1 MMPVGWIGLDWG
13 NVPGWVGTVVTSTS
27 VTIAALSYRR
37 SVFDRQRQQASFIA
51 AWVGLVEKDGKH
63 RRALQVS
70 NGSDASVYEVAIL
83 LSDKPVFL
91 TELPAKTTSIIEL
104 LDGQGASVAP
114 IASMRFW
121 VVEVVMREETVSAAS
136 APEIEFRDAAGRMWR
151 RDADGKLKLMHKRT
165 IRFVESTIGA

>member
-1 MMPVGWIGLDWG
+1 MSIGWIGLDWG

-51 AWVGLVEKDGKH
+51 AWVGLVEQDGKH

-70 NGSDASVYEVAIL
+70 NGSDASVYEVAIRPRG
-83 LSDKPVFL
+83 KPLFL
-91 TELPAKTTSIIEL
+91 AELPAKTTSTIEL
-104 LDGQGASVAP
+104 LDDQGASGAP
-114 IASMRFW
+114 IVSMKFW
-121 VVEVVMREETVSAAS
+121 VVQVVVREETVSAES

-151 RDADGKLKLMHKRT
+151 RDADGKLKLMSKRT
-165 IRFVESTIGA
+165 IRFVDSIIGP